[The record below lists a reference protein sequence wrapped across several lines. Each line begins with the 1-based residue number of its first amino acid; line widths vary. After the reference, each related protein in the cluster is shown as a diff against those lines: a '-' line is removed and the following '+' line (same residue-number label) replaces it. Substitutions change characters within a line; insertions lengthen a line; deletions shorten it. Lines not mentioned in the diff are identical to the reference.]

1 MFIGQFRFF
10 RSKYKL
16 IKRKNN
22 SPVAKFPKSPMA
34 GRGIYGFV
42 KPGRICLS
50 FLIFSPNSGKG
61 IALSRFCILECQP
74 NFVYVSKPKSMKTSA
89 NNKMRTSLLLSLML
103 LFCLT
108 SLFSQQVI
116 KFKSGKIYE
125 VKLLSQSAD
134 TVKYE
139 MLSAPGVVFT
149 VSMDQV
155 EKIWTQNR
163 PSREKLNLTDSV
175 YLRKKISQYNSM
187 TVVGVVLGLSGAAL
201 IGVGASIKTKTD
213 TENHLFGSWEEA
225 GSKSVKTL
233 VIVAGSLVTLAGIT
247 ISIVNGNKAQKY
259 NEKLKGLSVDIK
271 SSAAMT
277 GITVRYRF

>member
-1 MFIGQFRFF
+1 
-10 RSKYKL
+10 
-16 IKRKNN
+16 
-22 SPVAKFPKSPMA
+22 
-34 GRGIYGFV
+34 
-42 KPGRICLS
+42 
-50 FLIFSPNSGKG
+50 
-61 IALSRFCILECQP
+61 
-74 NFVYVSKPKSMKTSA
+74 
-89 NNKMRTSLLLSLML
+89 MRTCLLLSFML

-116 KFKSGKIYE
+116 KFKSGKMYE

-149 VSMDQV
+149 ASMDQV
-155 EKIWTQNR
+155 EKIWTQNK
-163 PSREKLNLTDSV
+163 PSSEKFHLNDSV

-213 TENHLFGSWEEA
+213 TEDHFFGSWEEA

-259 NEKLKGLSVDIK
+259 NEKLKGLSVGIK